1 MNFLKMFSASMLA
14 WIVGIVGIFV
24 FAIGSLVSSLLNM
37 NMGEVGIKEESV
49 LYINIGEPIT
59 DAPSSSPLSGFDP
72 MSMSVTESLSL
83 LKVLTAIEQ
92 AATDD
97 NIKGICIYADGVA
110 YISPATIEELRNA
123 LNRFKKSG
131 KFIVAYDY
139 NYSQTDYYLASV
151 ADKIILNPEGS
162 LDWYGCATSLMFYK
176 GAFDKLGIGV
186 EIFRPTACKYKSAVE
201 PFFLTKMSDAN
212 RKQNQ
217 EMVNSIWQSLCE
229 DVAASRNISVETL
242 KNYAANLAVS
252 FPEEALKA
260 GMIDAVEQED
270 YLFALY
276 DNYGVK
282 RNENGLFNTTTLAEY
297 VSSINT
303 SHLSTSVGNSKSLE
317 FETSPIVAIIYAEGQ
332 IFDGNE
338 YEDGSVYGSRLAKE
352 LRDARLN
359 DAIKSV
365 VVRVNSPGG
374 SAIASEL
381 AWREMT
387 LLQQVKPVVISMGEM
402 AASGG
407 YYISAPADYIFSD
420 KTTLTGSIGVFG
432 MIPNI
437 KNLLTYRLGITIDNT
452 YTSPAALTPSI
463 FQPVTDIQRKNLNKS
478 VDKVYET
485 FTQHVAEGRNLDIN
499 DVLNIA
505 EGRVWSGT
513 MAKEIGL
520 VDAIGGFNEAVG
532 KAIELADISSN
543 YKICEY
549 VAPLTP
555 FEEYLNS
562 MSFAYTKNLGL
573 DYNIYGD
580 EMRDIISE
588 IPMVFT
594 YSGIQ
599 TRVVGDL
606 KIEF

>member
-37 NMGEVGIKEESV
+37 NMGEIGIKEESV

-186 EIFRPTACKYKSAVE
+186 EIFRPTTCKYKSAVE

-452 YTSPAALTPSI
+452 YTSPAALTPSL

-562 MSFAYTKNLGL
+562 MSFAYTKSLGL

>member
-217 EMVNSIWQSLCE
+217 EMVDSIWQSLCE

-282 RNENGLFNTTTLAEY
+282 RNEDGLFNTTTLAEY

-303 SHLSTSVGNSKSLE
+303 SHLSTTVGNSKSLE

-374 SAIASEL
+374 SAVASEL

-452 YTSPAALTPSI
+452 YTSPAALTPSL

-562 MSFAYTKNLGL
+562 MSFAYTKSLGL

>member
-1 MNFLKMFSASMLA
+1 MNFLKMFGASMLA

-24 FAIGSLVSSLLNM
+24 FAIGSLVGALLKM
-37 NMGEVGIKEESV
+37 NAGESGVKSESI
-49 LYINIGEPIT
+49 LYINIGEDIT
-59 DAPSSSPLSGFDP
+59 DAPTSSPLGGFDP
-72 MSMSVTESLSL
+72 MSMSVTETLPL
-83 LKVLTAIEQ
+83 LKVLSAIEQ
-92 AATDD
+92 AASDE
-97 NIKGICIYADGVA
+97 NIKGICIYADGAGVVSTA
-110 YISPATIEELRNA
+110 NIEELRYA
-123 LNRFKKSG
+123 LNRFKASG

-139 NYSQTDYYLASV
+139 NYSQSDYYLASV
-151 ADKIILNPEGS
+151 ANEVVINPEGS
-162 LDWYGCATSLMFYK
+162 LDWYGCASSLMFYK

-186 EIFRPTACKYKSAVE
+186 EIFRPSSCKYKSAVE

-217 EMVNSIWQSLCE
+217 EMVDSIWQSICE
-229 DVAASRNISVETL
+229 DIAVSRNLSVETL
-242 KNYAANLAVS
+242 KSYAANLAVS
-252 FPEEALKA
+252 FPDDALAA

-270 YLFALY
+270 YLFTLY

-282 RNENGLFNTTTLAEY
+282 RNENGLFNTTTLADY

-303 SHLSTSVGNSKSLE
+303 SHLSTSVGNSNSLE
-317 FETSPIVAIIYAEGQ
+317 FETAPIVAIIYAEGQ
-332 IFDGNE
+332 IVDGNN
-338 YEDGSVYGSRLAKE
+338 YEDGSVYGSRLARE

-387 LLQQVKPVVISMGEM
+387 LLQQVKPVVISMGDM

-420 KTTLTGSIGVFG
+420 KSTLTGSIGVFG

-437 KNLLTYRLGITIDNT
+437 KNLLTYRLGVTLDGVQ
-452 YTSPAALTPSI
+452 TSPAAVTPSL

-478 VDKVYET
+478 VDRVYET

-499 DVLNIA
+499 KVLNIA

-532 KAIELADISSN
+532 KAVELADISSN

-562 MSFAYTKNLGL
+562 MTMVYAKNWGL
-573 DYNIYGD
+573 NYNIYGD
-580 EMRDIISE
+580 EIGDIIKE
-588 IPMVFT
+588 IPVIFT
-594 YSGIQ
+594 HSGIQ

>member
-229 DVAASRNISVETL
+229 DVATSRNISVETL

-387 LLQQVKPVVISMGEM
+387 LLQQMKPVVISMGEM

-452 YTSPAALTPSI
+452 YTSSAALTPSL

-562 MSFAYTKNLGL
+562 MSFAYTKSLGL

>member
-37 NMGEVGIKEESV
+37 NMSEVGIKEESV

-452 YTSPAALTPSI
+452 YTSPAALIPSP

-562 MSFAYTKNLGL
+562 MSFAYTKSLGL

>member
-374 SAIASEL
+374 SAVASEL

-452 YTSPAALTPSI
+452 YTSPAALIPSP

-562 MSFAYTKNLGL
+562 MSFAYTKSLGL

>member
-110 YISPATIEELRNA
+110 YISPATIEELRYA

-332 IFDGNE
+332 IYDGNE

-562 MSFAYTKNLGL
+562 MSFAYTKSLGL

>member
-452 YTSPAALTPSI
+452 YTSPAALTPSL

-562 MSFAYTKNLGL
+562 MSFAYTKSLGL

>member
-217 EMVNSIWQSLCE
+217 EMVDSIWQSLCE

-562 MSFAYTKNLGL
+562 MSFAYTKSLGL

-594 YSGIQ
+594 YLGIQ

>member
-217 EMVNSIWQSLCE
+217 EMVDSIWQSLCE

-282 RNENGLFNTTTLAEY
+282 RNEDGLFNTTTLAEY

-332 IFDGNE
+332 IYDGNE

-452 YTSPAALTPSI
+452 YTSPAALIPSP

-562 MSFAYTKNLGL
+562 MSFAYTKSLGL

>member
-217 EMVNSIWQSLCE
+217 EMVDSIWQSLCE

-242 KNYAANLAVS
+242 KNYAAKLAVS

-282 RNENGLFNTTTLAEY
+282 RNEDGLFNTTTLAEY

-387 LLQQVKPVVISMGEM
+387 LLQQMKPVVISMGEM

-452 YTSPAALTPSI
+452 YTSPAALIPSP

-562 MSFAYTKNLGL
+562 MSFAYTKSLGL

>member
-217 EMVNSIWQSLCE
+217 EMVDSIWQSLCE

-282 RNENGLFNTTTLAEY
+282 RNEDGLFNTTTLAEY

-562 MSFAYTKNLGL
+562 MSFAYTKSLGL

>member
-282 RNENGLFNTTTLAEY
+282 RNEDGLFNTTTLAEY

-562 MSFAYTKNLGL
+562 MSFAYTKSLGL

>member
-37 NMGEVGIKEESV
+37 NMDEVGIKEESV

-151 ADKIILNPEGS
+151 ADKIIINPEGS

-217 EMVNSIWQSLCE
+217 EMVDSIWQSLCE

-282 RNENGLFNTTTLAEY
+282 RNEDGLFNTTTLAEY

-452 YTSPAALTPSI
+452 YTSPAALTPSP

-532 KAIELADISSN
+532 DRKS
-543 YKICEY
+543 
-549 VAPLTP
+549 
-555 FEEYLNS
+555 
-562 MSFAYTKNLGL
+562 
-573 DYNIYGD
+573 
-580 EMRDIISE
+580 
-588 IPMVFT
+588 
-594 YSGIQ
+594 
-599 TRVVGDL
+599 VV
-606 KIEF
+606 

>member
-217 EMVNSIWQSLCE
+217 EMVDSIWQSLCE

-317 FETSPIVAIIYAEGQ
+317 FETTPIVAIIYAEGQ

-452 YTSPAALTPSI
+452 YTSPAALTPSPL
-463 FQPVTDIQRKNLNKS
+463 QPVTDIQRKNLNKS

-562 MSFAYTKNLGL
+562 MSFAYTKSLGL

>member
-176 GAFDKLGIGV
+176 GAFDKLGIGI

-282 RNENGLFNTTTLAEY
+282 RNEDGLFNTTTLAEY

-332 IFDGNE
+332 IYDGNE

-452 YTSPAALTPSI
+452 YTSPAALIPSP

-562 MSFAYTKNLGL
+562 MSFAYTKSLGL

>member
-359 DAIKSV
+359 NAIKSV

-562 MSFAYTKNLGL
+562 MSFAYTKSLGL

>member
-1 MNFLKMFSASMLA
+1 
-14 WIVGIVGIFV
+14 
-24 FAIGSLVSSLLNM
+24 
-37 NMGEVGIKEESV
+37 
-49 LYINIGEPIT
+49 
-59 DAPSSSPLSGFDP
+59 
-72 MSMSVTESLSL
+72 
-83 LKVLTAIEQ
+83 
-92 AATDD
+92 
-97 NIKGICIYADGVA
+97 
-110 YISPATIEELRNA
+110 
-123 LNRFKKSG
+123 
-131 KFIVAYDY
+131 
-139 NYSQTDYYLASV
+139 
-151 ADKIILNPEGS
+151 
-162 LDWYGCATSLMFYK
+162 MFYK

-186 EIFRPTACKYKSAVE
+186 EIFRPSSCKYKSAVE
-201 PFFLTKMSDAN
+201 PFFLTKMSEAN

-217 EMVNSIWQSLCE
+217 EMVDSIWQSICE
-229 DVAASRNISVETL
+229 DIAVSRNIDVETL
-242 KNYAANLAVS
+242 KSYAANLAVS
-252 FPEEALKA
+252 FPEEALAA
-260 GMIDAVEQED
+260 GMIDAVDHED
-270 YLFALY
+270 YLFTLY

-282 RNENGLFNTTTLAEY
+282 RNENGLFNTTTLADY

-303 SHLSTSVGNSKSLE
+303 SHLSTSAGNSKSLE
-317 FETSPIVAIIYAEGQ
+317 FETAPIVAIIYAEGQ
-332 IFDGNE
+332 IVDGNN
-338 YEDGSVYGSRLAKE
+338 YEDGSVYGSRLARE

-387 LLQQVKPVVISMGEM
+387 LLQQVKPVVISMGDM

-420 KTTLTGSIGVFG
+420 KSTLTGSIGVFG
-432 MIPNI
+432 MIPNA
-437 KNLLTYRLGITIDNT
+437 KNFLTYRLGITFDGVQ
-452 YTSPAALTPSI
+452 TSKAAVTPNI
-463 FQPVTDIQRKNLNKS
+463 FQPVTDIQRKNLTKG
-478 VDKVYET
+478 VDRVYET

-499 DVLNIA
+499 RVLEIA

-532 KAIELADISSN
+532 KAVELADISSN

-562 MSFAYTKNLGL
+562 MTATYTKSLGL

-580 EMRDIISE
+580 EMREIIKE

-594 YSGIQ
+594 HSGIQ

>member
-176 GAFDKLGIGV
+176 GAFDKLGIGI

-217 EMVNSIWQSLCE
+217 EMVDSIWQSLCE

-359 DAIKSV
+359 NAIKSV

-452 YTSPAALTPSI
+452 YTSPAALIPSP

-562 MSFAYTKNLGL
+562 MSFAYTKSLGL

>member
-282 RNENGLFNTTTLAEY
+282 RNDDGLFNTTTLAEY

-562 MSFAYTKNLGL
+562 MSFAYTKSLGL

>member
-217 EMVNSIWQSLCE
+217 EMVDSIWQSLCE

-282 RNENGLFNTTTLAEY
+282 RNEDGLFNTTTLAEY

-452 YTSPAALTPSI
+452 YTSPAALIPSP

-562 MSFAYTKNLGL
+562 MSFAYTKSLGL

>member
-24 FAIGSLVSSLLNM
+24 FVIGSLVSSLLNM

-217 EMVNSIWQSLCE
+217 EMVDSIWQSLCE

-282 RNENGLFNTTTLAEY
+282 RNEDGLFNTTTLAEY

-452 YTSPAALTPSI
+452 YTSPAALTPSL

-562 MSFAYTKNLGL
+562 MSFAYTKSLGL

>member
-176 GAFDKLGIGV
+176 GAFDKLGIGI

-282 RNENGLFNTTTLAEY
+282 RNEDGLFNTTTLAEY

-407 YYISAPADYIFSD
+407 YYISAPADYIFSE

-499 DVLNIA
+499 NVLNIA

-562 MSFAYTKNLGL
+562 MSFAYTKSLGL

>member
-452 YTSPAALTPSI
+452 YTSPAALTPSL

-499 DVLNIA
+499 DVFNIA

-562 MSFAYTKNLGL
+562 MSFAYTKSLGL

>member
-176 GAFDKLGIGV
+176 GAFDKLGIGI

-217 EMVNSIWQSLCE
+217 EMVDSIWQSLCE
-229 DVAASRNISVETL
+229 DVATSRNISVETL

-282 RNENGLFNTTTLAEY
+282 RNEDGLFNTTTLAEY

-365 VVRVNSPGG
+365 VIRVNSPGG

-452 YTSPAALTPSI
+452 YTSPAALIPSP

-562 MSFAYTKNLGL
+562 MSFAYTKSLGL

>member
-176 GAFDKLGIGV
+176 GAFDKLGIGI

-452 YTSPAALTPSI
+452 YTSPAALTPSL

-562 MSFAYTKNLGL
+562 MSFAYTKSLGL

>member
-1 MNFLKMFSASMLA
+1 MNVLKMFSASMLA

-217 EMVNSIWQSLCE
+217 EMVDSIWQSLCE

-282 RNENGLFNTTTLAEY
+282 RNEDGLFNTTTLAEY

-452 YTSPAALTPSI
+452 YTSPAALTPSP

-562 MSFAYTKNLGL
+562 MSFAYTKSLGL

>member
-332 IFDGNE
+332 IYDGNE

-374 SAIASEL
+374 SAVASEL

-562 MSFAYTKNLGL
+562 MSFAYTKSLGL

>member
-110 YISPATIEELRNA
+110 YISSATIEELRNA

-151 ADKIILNPEGS
+151 ADKIIINPEGS

-176 GAFDKLGIGV
+176 GAFDKLGIGI

-217 EMVNSIWQSLCE
+217 EMVDSIWQSLCE

-282 RNENGLFNTTTLAEY
+282 RNEDGLFNTTTLAEY

-317 FETSPIVAIIYAEGQ
+317 FETTPIVAIIYAEGQ

-374 SAIASEL
+374 SAMASEL

-452 YTSPAALTPSI
+452 YTSPAALTPSL

-562 MSFAYTKNLGL
+562 MSFAYTKSLGL

>member
-217 EMVNSIWQSLCE
+217 EMVDSIWQSLCE

-282 RNENGLFNTTTLAEY
+282 RNEDGLFNTTTLAEY

-338 YEDGSVYGSRLAKE
+338 YKDGSVYGSRLAKE

-452 YTSPAALTPSI
+452 YTSPAALIPSP

-562 MSFAYTKNLGL
+562 MSFAYTKSLGL

>member
-37 NMGEVGIKEESV
+37 NMDEVGIKEESV

-176 GAFDKLGIGV
+176 GAFDKLGIGI

-217 EMVNSIWQSLCE
+217 EMVDSIWQSLCE

-270 YLFALY
+270 YLFTLY

-452 YTSPAALTPSI
+452 YTSPAALIPSP

-562 MSFAYTKNLGL
+562 MSFAYTKSLGL

>member
-562 MSFAYTKNLGL
+562 MSFAYTKSLGL

>member
-282 RNENGLFNTTTLAEY
+282 RNEDGLFNTTTLAEY

-332 IFDGNE
+332 IYDGNE

-562 MSFAYTKNLGL
+562 MSFAYTKSLGL

>member
-1 MNFLKMFSASMLA
+1 MFGASMLA
-14 WIVGIVGIFV
+14 WIVGIVGIFI
-24 FAIGSLVSSLLNM
+24 FAIGSLVGALLKM
-37 NMGEVGIKEESV
+37 NAGESGVKSESI
-49 LYINIGEPIT
+49 LYINIGEDIT
-59 DAPSSSPLSGFDP
+59 DAPISSPLGGFDP
-72 MSMSVTESLSL
+72 MSMSVTETLPL
-83 LKVLTAIEQ
+83 LKVLSAIEQ
-92 AATDD
+92 AASDE
-97 NIKGICIYADGVA
+97 NIKGICIYADGAGVVSTA
-110 YISPATIEELRNA
+110 NIEELRYA
-123 LNRFKKSG
+123 LNRFKQSG

-139 NYSQTDYYLASV
+139 NYSQSDYYLASV
-151 ADKIILNPEGS
+151 ANEVVINPEGS
-162 LDWYGCATSLMFYK
+162 LDWYGCASSLMFYK

-186 EIFRPTACKYKSAVE
+186 EIFRPSSCKYKSAVE

-217 EMVNSIWQSLCE
+217 EMVDSIWQSICE
-229 DVAASRNISVETL
+229 DIAVSRNLSVETL
-242 KNYAANLAVS
+242 KSYAANLAVS
-252 FPEEALKA
+252 FPDDALAA

-270 YLFALY
+270 YLFTLY

-282 RNENGLFNTTTLAEY
+282 RNENGLFNTTTLADY

-303 SHLSTSVGNSKSLE
+303 SHLSTSVGNSNYLE
-317 FETSPIVAIIYAEGQ
+317 FETAPIVAIIYAEGQ
-332 IFDGNE
+332 IVDGNN
-338 YEDGSVYGSRLAKE
+338 YEDGSVYGSRLARE

-387 LLQQVKPVVISMGEM
+387 LLQQVKPVVVSMGDM

-420 KTTLTGSIGVFG
+420 KSTLTGSIGVFG

-437 KNLLTYRLGITIDNT
+437 KNFLTYRLGVTLDGVQ
-452 YTSPAALTPSI
+452 TSPAAVTPSL

-478 VDKVYET
+478 VDRVYET
-485 FTQHVAEGRNLDIN
+485 FTQHVADGRNLDIN
-499 DVLNIA
+499 KVLNIA

-532 KAIELADISSN
+532 KAVELADISSN

-562 MSFAYTKNLGL
+562 MTMVYAKNWGL
-573 DYNIYGD
+573 NYNIYGD
-580 EMRDIISE
+580 EIGDIIKE
-588 IPMVFT
+588 IPVIFT
-594 YSGIQ
+594 HSGIQ

>member
-176 GAFDKLGIGV
+176 GAFDKLGIGI

-282 RNENGLFNTTTLAEY
+282 RNEDGLFNTTTLAEY

-499 DVLNIA
+499 NVLNIA

-562 MSFAYTKNLGL
+562 MSFAYTKSLGL

>member
-176 GAFDKLGIGV
+176 GAFDKLGIGI

-242 KNYAANLAVS
+242 KNYAAKLAVS

-452 YTSPAALTPSI
+452 YTSPAALIPSP

-562 MSFAYTKNLGL
+562 MSFAYTKSLGL

>member
-176 GAFDKLGIGV
+176 GAFDKLGIGI

-282 RNENGLFNTTTLAEY
+282 RNEDGLFNTTTLAEY

-562 MSFAYTKNLGL
+562 MSFAYTKSLGL

>member
-452 YTSPAALTPSI
+452 YTSPAALIPSP

-485 FTQHVAEGRNLDIN
+485 FTHHVAEGRNLDIN

-562 MSFAYTKNLGL
+562 MSFAYTKSLGL

>member
-217 EMVNSIWQSLCE
+217 EMVDSIWQSLCE

-282 RNENGLFNTTTLAEY
+282 RNEDGLFNTTTLAEY

-452 YTSPAALTPSI
+452 YTSPAALTPSP

-562 MSFAYTKNLGL
+562 MSFAYTKSLGL

>member
-1 MNFLKMFSASMLA
+1 MNFLKMFGASMLA

-24 FAIGSLVSSLLNM
+24 FAIGSLVGALLEM
-37 NMGEVGIKEESV
+37 NAGESGVKSESI
-49 LYINIGEPIT
+49 LYINIGEDIT
-59 DAPSSSPLSGFDP
+59 DAPTSSPLGGFDP
-72 MSMSVTESLSL
+72 MSMSVTETLPL
-83 LKVLTAIEQ
+83 LKVLSAIEQ
-92 AATDD
+92 AASDE
-97 NIKGICIYADGVA
+97 NIKGICIYADGAGVVSTA
-110 YISPATIEELRNA
+110 NIEELRYA
-123 LNRFKKSG
+123 LNRFKASG

-139 NYSQTDYYLASV
+139 YYTQTDYYLASV
-151 ADKIILNPEGS
+151 ADKIVLNPEGS

-186 EIFRPTACKYKSAVE
+186 EIFRPSSCKYKSAVE

-217 EMVNSIWQSLCE
+217 EMVDSIWQSICE
-229 DVAASRNISVETL
+229 DIAVSRNLSVETL
-242 KNYAANLAVS
+242 KSYAANLAVS
-252 FPEEALKA
+252 FPDDALAA

-270 YLFALY
+270 YLFTLY

-282 RNENGLFNTTTLAEY
+282 RNENGLFNTTTLADY
-297 VSSINT
+297 VSTINT
-303 SHLSTSVGNSKSLE
+303 SHLSTSVGNSNSLE
-317 FETSPIVAIIYAEGQ
+317 FETAPIVAIIYAEGQ
-332 IFDGNE
+332 IVDGNN
-338 YEDGSVYGSRLAKE
+338 YEDGSVYGSRLARE

-359 DAIKSV
+359 EAIKSV

-387 LLQQVKPVVISMGEM
+387 LLQQVKPVVVSMGDM

-420 KTTLTGSIGVFG
+420 KSTLTGSIGVFG

-437 KNLLTYRLGITIDNT
+437 KNFLTYRLGVTLDGVQ
-452 YTSPAALTPSI
+452 TSPAAVTPSL

-478 VDKVYET
+478 VDRVYET

-499 DVLNIA
+499 KVLNIA

-532 KAIELADISSN
+532 KAVELADISSN

-562 MSFAYTKNLGL
+562 MTMVYAKNWGL
-573 DYNIYGD
+573 NYNIYGD
-580 EMRDIISE
+580 EIGDIIKE
-588 IPMVFT
+588 IPVIFT
-594 YSGIQ
+594 HSGIQ